1 MTLDTNI
8 LIAYFKDQTDIADTI
23 EFWKRNGKSLFIS
36 TISQTEILSYA
47 QLSSKEVSAISNFL
61 ASFLVVSYDA
71 HLANIAAFFR
81 REYKL
86 TLPDAAIVATAVRQ
100 ETPLV
105 TRDKKLFRISE
116 LTVIKI

>member
-1 MTLDTNI
+1 MV
-8 LIAYFKDQTDIADTI
+8 
-23 EFWKRNGKSLFIS
+23 S
-36 TISQTEILSYA
+36 TISQTEILSYS
-47 QLSSKEVSAISNFL
+47 QLSVKEVSAISNFL
-61 ASFLVVSYDA
+61 ASFLIIPYDS
-71 HLANIAAFFR
+71 HLANIAAYFR

-86 TLPDAAIVATAVRQ
+86 TLPDAAIVATAIQQ